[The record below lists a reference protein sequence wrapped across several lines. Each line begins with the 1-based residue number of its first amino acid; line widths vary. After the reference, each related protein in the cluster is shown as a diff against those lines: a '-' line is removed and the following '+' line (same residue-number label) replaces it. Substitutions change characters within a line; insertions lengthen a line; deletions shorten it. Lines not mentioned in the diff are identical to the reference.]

1 MPRKREHLF
10 DFLDFVAFKILS
22 EMKNS
27 PKSFTEL
34 FNISGLSK
42 RNFDR
47 RIKELIELELI
58 DEVLIP
64 DPNTGRKKKR
74 YVLTD
79 FGRFVLEKL
88 EEIERY
94 SGNK

>member
-10 DFLDFVAFKILS
+10 DFLDFVAFKLLS
-22 EMKNS
+22 EMKDS

-34 FNISGLSK
+34 FNTSNLSK

-47 RIKELIELELI
+47 RLKELLELKLVE
-58 DEVLIP
+58 EVLIP
-64 DPNTGRKKKR
+64 DPKTGRKKKR

-79 FGRFVLEKL
+79 FGRFVLQKL
-88 EEIERY
+88 EEIEEYQR
-94 SGNK
+94 

>member
-10 DFLDFVAFKILS
+10 DFLDFVTFKLLL
-22 EMKNS
+22 EMEES
-27 PKSFTEL
+27 PKTFTEL
-34 FNISGLSK
+34 FKTSGLSK

-47 RIKELIELELI
+47 RIKDLIELQLV

-64 DPNTGRKKKR
+64 DPSTGRKKKR

-88 EEIERY
+88 EEIEECSKR
-94 SGNK
+94 